1 MAPQIPNPLKAPTR
15 LITTHNAEGKAIIS
29 DAMPEQPK
37 SQVVEDGNATFYLSY
52 CTDQYPV
59 DMNKDQD
66 LKAYEKYSAEP
77 PGLVVSSG
85 TVLRHVD
92 IGPGN
97 ISPMH
102 RTVSLDYGIVIE
114 GEIELILDSGE
125 TRRMWP
131 GDICVQR
138 GTMHAW
144 RNVSDSKWARM
155 LYVLQPSK
163 PLQVGSEVLGEDYGG
178 SMKGVRAS
186 T

>member
-1 MAPQIPNPLKAPTR
+1 MAPPNHLKPPTR

-29 DAMPEQPK
+29 DTVPEELKPQD
-37 SQVVEDGNATFYLSY
+37 VEGANATFYLSY

-59 DMNKDQD
+59 DMNQDRD
-66 LKAYEKYSAEP
+66 LKAYERYAAEP
-77 PGLVVSSG
+77 PGLVIGSG

-92 IGPGN
+92 IGPGSV
-97 ISPMH
+97 SPMH

-114 GEIELILDSGE
+114 GDIELILDSGE
-125 TRRMWP
+125 TRRMAP

-144 RNVSDSKWARM
+144 RNASDTKWARM

-163 PLQVGSEVLGEDYGG
+163 PLQVGSGGKVLGEDYGG
-178 SMKGVRAS
+178 TMRVRAS